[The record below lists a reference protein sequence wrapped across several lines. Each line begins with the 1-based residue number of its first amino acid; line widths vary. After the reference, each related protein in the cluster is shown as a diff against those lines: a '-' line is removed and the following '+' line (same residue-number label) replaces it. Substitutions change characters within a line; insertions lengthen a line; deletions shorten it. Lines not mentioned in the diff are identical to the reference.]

1 MTIECDDDN
10 NYVLNKEERLEKSR
24 LPKFVRKTLKER
36 KIPRLKKW
44 KEPNIFEHDQEKGIE
59 YSKLIFDEEANQF
72 VERENKIYY
81 VLKTIEKTLNEF
93 LEFP

>member
-1 MTIECDDDN
+1 MTIECDDAN
-10 NYVLNKEERLEKSR
+10 NYVLNREERLEKSR
-24 LPKFVRKTLKER
+24 LPKFVPKAVKER
-36 KIPRLKKW
+36 RIPRLKKL

-72 VERENKIYY
+72 VEREKKIYY

-93 LEFP
+93 LELP